1 MKFIEI
7 TVPILFLKK
16 TIHEKIPPKAINTA
30 RKKIFT
36 RPFLFRILTKKN
48 HT

>member
-30 RKKIFT
+30 RKN
-36 RPFLFRILTKKN
+36 FLPARFCLEF
-48 HT
+48 